1 MSVKKGYRP
10 GLWFKVLFNEVA
22 GVSDMIS
29 FPQTELS
36 NTSDLSTTEH
46 HTQEPLDSHYN
57 ETCSNEVNGSSNR
70 VNSPSNETDISH
82 HVHSKSVGTST
93 SPFSSSSSSSDE
105 NIGSLS
111 FGEYVIKSEPR
122 SYSLD
127 TAHTMSSYIHDDGVG
142 SYNSYLLDDILNN
155 TSYSSP
161 DSWDLCLTE
170 DLFSDSSSPP
180 CFQSYQTSSPT
191 SSFFFSPVLTRSLPD
206 LRYLESRESLGRVAR
221 SLSYRKACSTDS
233 LNLVCTNSVAS
244 CYGYSDST
252 GNECEDDVFL
262 SDQSSCYEEL
272 MKPDFTAREDVLHAE
287 PRFALTRSLCKDFR
301 PGTCSEMSGTG
312 SGTEPDEKIS
322 LSDHSPLPPSADL
335 DQNSFVYELQI
346 PDLAESAK
354 SVQEH
359 TCDTDVARSS
369 TCSLTTIPRCRT
381 ESYNSACGVDENRF
395 IYPTLLISRDFQL
408 SPFHV
413 KSDSVGGQVCTF

>member
-22 GVSDMIS
+22 GASDMIS
-29 FPQTELS
+29 SPQTELF
-36 NTSDLSTTEH
+36 NPSDLSTTEH
-46 HTQEPLDSHYN
+46 HLQDPLDSHSN
-57 ETCSNEVNGSSNR
+57 ETFRNDVNGSR
-70 VNSPSNETDISH
+70 IHVNSPSNETDISPP
-82 HVHSKSVGTST
+82 VQSKSVGTST
-93 SPFSSSSSSSDE
+93 SPFSSSSSSTDE

-127 TAHTMSSYIHDDGVG
+127 TARTMSSYIHEDGAG
-142 SYNSYLLDDILNN
+142 SYNSYLLDDVLSN
-155 TSYSSP
+155 TSNSSP

-191 SSFFFSPVLTRSLPD
+191 SSFFFSPVMTRSLPD
-206 LRYLESRESLGRVAR
+206 LRYLESRDSLGRVAR

-272 MKPDFTAREDVLHAE
+272 MKPDFTARENGLYTE

-322 LSDHSPLPPSADL
+322 LSDHSPLSPSADL
-335 DQNSFVYELQI
+335 DQNSFDNKLQI
-346 PDLAESAK
+346 PDLTESAN
-354 SVQEH
+354 SVEQH
-359 TCDTDVARSS
+359 TCDTDLARSS

-381 ESYNSACGVDENRF
+381 ESYNNACGVDENRF

-408 SPFHV
+408 SPFFE
-413 KSDSVGGQVCTF
+413 KSGSVGSQVRTF

>member
-1 MSVKKGYRP
+1 MNVKKGYRP

-29 FPQTELS
+29 SPQTELS
-36 NTSDLSTTEH
+36 NPSDLSTTENH
-46 HTQEPLDSHYN
+46 LQDPLDSHSN
-57 ETCSNEVNGSSNR
+57 ETFRNDVNGSR
-70 VNSPSNETDISH
+70 IHVNSPSNETDISPP
-82 HVHSKSVGTST
+82 VQSKSVGTST

-127 TAHTMSSYIHDDGVG
+127 TARTMSSYIHEDGAG
-142 SYNSYLLDDILNN
+142 SYNSYLLDDVLSN
-155 TSYSSP
+155 TSNSSP

-191 SSFFFSPVLTRSLPD
+191 SSFFFSPVMTRSLPD
-206 LRYLESRESLGRVAR
+206 LRYLESRDSLGRVAR

-262 SDQSSCYEEL
+262 SDRSSCYEEL
-272 MKPDFTAREDVLHAE
+272 MKPDFTARENVLCTE

-322 LSDHSPLPPSADL
+322 LSDLSPLSPSADL
-335 DQNSFVYELQI
+335 DQNSFDNKLQI
-346 PDLAESAK
+346 PDLTESAN
-354 SVQEH
+354 SVEQH
-359 TCDTDVARSS
+359 TCDTDLARSS

-381 ESYNSACGVDENRF
+381 ESYNNACGVDENRF

-408 SPFHV
+408 SPFFE
-413 KSDSVGGQVCTF
+413 KSGSVGSQVRTF